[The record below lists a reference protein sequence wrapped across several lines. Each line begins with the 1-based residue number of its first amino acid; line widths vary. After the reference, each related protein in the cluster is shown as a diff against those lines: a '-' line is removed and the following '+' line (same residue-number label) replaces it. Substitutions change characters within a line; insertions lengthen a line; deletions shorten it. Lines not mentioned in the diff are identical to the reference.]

1 MSTKVQECCRCG
13 KRHRGQSGWNED
25 FIAGMVAGV
34 ICPGCQTSEDH
45 IEAEVNLTLD
55 PAAKD
60 RYELNPTDDDGWERV
75 IYGLIDTYP
84 TAEKMRAEA
93 DRLGAAR
100 KDTNA
105 STMVRL
111 MRDLA
116 DGMESGD
123 LWEEDES
130 RSSLAAA
137 CDQCGRARPNTADE
151 LTGWGLV
158 KNPLTGEDIGIRCPT
173 CLKHR

>member
-13 KRHRGQSGWNED
+13 KRHREQSGWNQD
-25 FIAGMVAGV
+25 FIAGMVVGV

-45 IEAEVNLTLD
+45 IEAEVNLALD
-55 PAAKD
+55 PAKD
-60 RYELNPTDDDGWERV
+60 RRELNPTDDDGWERV

-93 DRLGAAR
+93 DRLSAAR

-105 STMVRL
+105 STIVRL

-116 DGMESGD
+116 GEMESGG
-123 LWEEDES
+123 LWDEGES
-130 RSSLAAA
+130 GSNLAAA
-137 CDQCGRARPNTADE
+137 CDQCGRSRPNTADE

-158 KNPLTGEDIGIRCPT
+158 RNPLTGQDIGTRCPT
-173 CLKHR
+173 CLEHR